1 VSDRLARLRA
11 IFTGLGADGA
21 IVTHATNRRYFSGF
35 PASED
40 APDESYGVLL
50 VTRDRAVLF
59 TSPTNLP
66 WAVASVQAP
75 VVARAWRQPWQAFLG
90 EELVS
95 LGLRRVAFEDYAL
108 SVADHAA
115 IASAAGGVTLVPL
128 AAAMQAVRAVKDD
141 SEIAAIAEAA
151 RITDAALAAV
161 LSDLRPSISEREVA
175 WRLELAMRDL
185 GAEATAFPVG
195 VASGPH
201 AARPHHDPTER
212 AIAAGEPVVIDMGA
226 AIDGYRADLTRTIC
240 LGEPPPIFRARY
252 NTVLA
257 AQEAALAGIR
267 SGMTGRAADA
277 LAREVLTRSG
287 YREQFVHGLGHGVGL
302 LIHEFPSLGTRSDD
316 GLVPGHVITVEPG
329 IYIEGWGGVRIE
341 DLCVVTAT
349 GLDILSAA
357 PK

>member
-1 VSDRLARLRA
+1 
-11 IFTGLGADGA
+11 
-21 IVTHATNRRYFSGF
+21 
-35 PASED
+35 
-40 APDESYGVLL
+40 
-50 VTRDRAVLF
+50 
-59 TSPTNLP
+59 
-66 WAVASVQAP
+66 VQAP

-90 EELVS
+90 EELGS

-115 IASAAGGVTLVPL
+115 VAGAAGGVTLVPL
-128 AAAMQAVRAVKDD
+128 AAAMQGVRAVKDD
-141 SEIAAIAEAA
+141 GEIAAIGEAA
-151 RITDAALAAV
+151 RITDAALASV
-161 LSDLRPSISEREVA
+161 LADLRPGISEREVA

-185 GAEATAFPVG
+185 GAAAIAFPVG

-201 AARPHHDPTER
+201 AARPHHGPTER
-212 AIAAGEPVVIDMGA
+212 AIVAGEPVVIDMGA

-240 LGEPPPIFRARY
+240 LGEPPPIFRDRY
-252 NTVLA
+252 NMVLA

-267 SGMTGRAADA
+267 PGMTGRAADA
-277 LAREVLTRSG
+277 LARESLTRSG
-287 YREQFVHGLGHGVGL
+287 YGEQFVHGLGHGVGL

-316 GLVPGHVITVEPG
+316 ELVPGHVITIEPG
-329 IYIEGWGGVRIE
+329 IYVEGWGGVRIE